1 MAREDDAV
9 DAIRQQWHA
18 LWPGVDLSAME
29 LTARLLRAAALVE
42 RETGAY
48 LGGLGLSR
56 GEFDVLTALRRAG
69 APQSPGSLRTV
80 TLVSAAAITKRVA
93 ALQKSGL
100 VQRSPNPADGR
111 GALISLTPAGLRAVD
126 VAFPEVLSIEQ
137 HLLAGLSAGQ
147 HARAVASLRQIL
159 ASAER
164 EPSQQPDVP
173 SPLQAGHDLEVFRTA
188 SRVRPGFTRASRRLR

>member
-9 DAIRQQWHA
+9 DAIRRQWLA
-18 LWPGVDLSAME
+18 LRPDLDVSAME
-29 LTARLLRAAALVE
+29 LAARLLRAAALIE

-56 GEFDVLTALRRAG
+56 GEFDVLTALRRGG

-93 ALQKSGL
+93 ALQKPGL
-100 VQRSPNPADGR
+100 VARSPNPADGR
-111 GALISLTPAGLRAVD
+111 GALISLTPEGVRIID
-126 VAFPEVLSIEQ
+126 VAFPEVLAIEQ
-137 HLLAGLSAGQ
+137 RLLAGLSPLQ
-147 HARAVASLRQIL
+147 HARAVTSLRQIL

-164 EPSQQPDVP
+164 PDLP
-173 SPLQAGHDLEVFRTA
+173 EQG
-188 SRVRPGFTRASRRLR
+188 

>member
-1 MAREDDAV
+1 MARGDDAV
-9 DAIRQQWHA
+9 DAVREQWQE
-18 LWPGVDLSAME
+18 LWPEADLSAME
-29 LTARLLRAAALVE
+29 LAARLLRAAALVE

-48 LGGLGLSR
+48 LGSLGLSR
-56 GEFDVLTALRRAG
+56 GEFDVLSALRRAG

-111 GALISLTPAGLRAVD
+111 GALISLTAEGARLTD
-126 VAFPEVLSIEQ
+126 EAFPEVLSIEQ
-137 HLLAGLSAGQ
+137 RLLAGLSPGQ
-147 HARAVASLRQIL
+147 HARAVTSLRQIL

-164 EPSQQPDVP
+164 EE
-173 SPLQAGHDLEVFRTA
+173 G
-188 SRVRPGFTRASRRLR
+188 